1 MSTADRPSLPPS
13 TPRPTTLLDRAPP
26 QPIPDHVNDTGAHPR
41 ACGEHVRPSG
51 VIVVYSGSSP
61 RVRGARCPRI
71 SSTSVHG
78 AHPRACGEHTS
89 AMNQPVAK
97 VGSSP
102 RVRGAHPVPFGA
114 FFRNGLIP
122 ARAGSTK
129 APSPR
134 IPAHRAHPRACG
146 EHRRCDARV
155 RCDRGSSPRVRGA
168 PGQRVEPLGGRG
180 LIPARAGSTPV
191 ARSAPR
197 LWGAHP
203 RACGEH

>member
-102 RVRGAHPVPFGA
+102 RVRGARKLRVPES
-114 FFRNGLIP
+114 RLTGLIP
-122 ARAGSTK
+122 ARAGSTGD
-129 APSPR
+129 ATR
-134 IPAHRAHPRACG
+134 EFGAIEAHPRACG
-146 EHRRCDARV
+146 EHRVSASSRSAV
-155 RCDRGSSPRVRGA
+155 GGSSPRVRGA
-168 PGQRVEPLGGRG
+168 PP
-180 LIPARAGSTPV
+180 
-191 ARSAPR
+191 
-197 LWGAHP
+197 
-203 RACGEH
+203 